1 MPSRFSVLP
10 RNLPLSQIQKFI
22 PKKWRSVTESDPRN
36 SVQPLPCSSRE
47 SVSGSCEATSESMVD
62 CLLTTLKD
70 FASQGH
76 ICKAFRTFSLIRT
89 HVSSQTPCDLVI
101 QSLSSLL
108 LCCTNSK
115 SLPEGKQIHACIIN
129 SGIAHSWN
137 LVPRIITFYTTF
149 SLLDNAHA
157 IAETSN
163 ILHPLP
169 WNLLISSYVRRGQ
182 NEKAFSAYRQMV
194 NRGIRPDEFTYPSVL
209 KACGEQLNLAFG
221 RDIHKSIDASFLE
234 GSLFVQNALVS
245 MYAKCGE
252 VDVAHDIFERMPVK
266 DAVSWNS
273 MISGYASKGMWSKAF
288 ELFDRMRA
296 TGAEM
301 DIITWNTIAG
311 GCLKTGNFIGA
322 LKLFSQMRT
331 CGIQLEPVA
340 TLIGL
345 GACSHTGLLKN
356 GKEIHGLVIRSHLDD
371 FDNVRNAL
379 INMYA
384 RCKALKQA
392 HILFQLVDSKTVIT
406 WNTIISGFAHWDRFE
421 ETSFLFREMLF
432 SGVEPNYITIASILP
447 LCARVANLQ
456 HGKEFHC
463 YLTRRD
469 GFEEHLLLWNSLV
482 DMYARSG
489 KVVVAR
495 KLFNLMS
502 KKDAVT
508 YTSLIAGYGIQ
519 GEGREAIEL
528 FNEMIRH
535 HIKPDHVTMVAA
547 LSACSHSG
555 HVTQGQKLFE
565 QMQSTYDI
573 SPRLEHFSCLID
585 LFGRAGLLKKA
596 EEIIIK
602 MPYEPTP
609 EMWATL
615 LGACKIHRNTEI
627 GEWAAEK
634 LLELRP
640 DNPGY
645 YVLIAN
651 MYADAGRWNKLAKVR
666 TVMRDFGVRKAPG
679 CAWVDTGSGF
689 SPFLVSDTS
698 SGQTNEIYCL
708 LGGLNRQMK
717 DTDYV
722 TTEDSSSEE
731 ELCEGLLL

>member
-1 MPSRFSVLP
+1 MPSRFSAQP
-10 RNLPLSQIQKFI
+10 RNLPLSQIEKFI
-22 PKKWRSVTESDPRN
+22 PKKWRSVRESDPQN
-36 SVQPLPCSSRE
+36 CCQTLLCSSHERI
-47 SVSGSCEATSESMVD
+47 SGPCKAGNEPMVD

-70 FASQGH
+70 FAGQGH
-76 ICKAFRTFSLIRT
+76 IRKAFRTFSLIQT
-89 HVSSQTPCDLVI
+89 NVSSQTPCDLVI

-108 LCCTNSK
+108 LCCTNCK
-115 SLPEGKQIHACIIN
+115 SLSEGKQIHAHIIN
-129 SGIAHSWN
+129 LGVAHSWN
-137 LVPRIITFYTTF
+137 LVPRIITFYMTF
-149 SLLDNAHA
+149 GLLDDAHV

-182 NEKAFSAYRQMV
+182 NEEAFSAYRQMV
-194 NRGIRPDEFTYPSVL
+194 NRGVRPDDFTYPSVL
-209 KACGEQLNLAFG
+209 KACGEQLNLVFG

-234 GSLFVQNALVS
+234 GNLFVQNALVS

-252 VDVAHDIFERMPVK
+252 LDVAHDIFERMAIK
-266 DAVSWNS
+266 DTVSWNS

-288 ELFDRMRA
+288 ELFDKMRA
-296 TGAEM
+296 AGAEM

-345 GACSHTGLLKN
+345 GACSHSGLLKI

-392 HILFQLVDSKTVIT
+392 LILFQCVDSKTVIT
-406 WNTIISGFAHWDRFE
+406 WNTVISGFAHWDRSE
-421 ETSFLFREMLF
+421 ETSFLFREMLL

-463 YLTRRD
+463 YLTRRE

-495 KLFNLMS
+495 NLFNLMS
-502 KKDAVT
+502 KKDAIT

-519 GEGREAIEL
+519 GEGREAIKL
-528 FNEMIRH
+528 FNEMIRL

-555 HVTQGQKLFE
+555 LVMQGQKLFE
-565 QMQSTYDI
+565 KMQSI
-573 SPRLEHFSCLID
+573 HGLSPHLEHFSCMVD
-585 LFGRAGLLKKA
+585 LFGRAGLLRKA

-640 DNPGY
+640 VNPGY

-651 MYADAGRWNKLAKVR
+651 MHADAGRWNKLAKVR
-666 TVMRDFGVRKAPG
+666 TVMRDFGVRKSPG

-689 SPFLVSDTS
+689 SPFLVADTS

-717 DTDYV
+717 DTGHLS
-722 TTEDSSSEE
+722 TEDSSSEE
-731 ELCEGLLL
+731 ELCEGLL

>member
-1 MPSRFSVLP
+1 MPSRFSAQP
-10 RNLPLSQIQKFI
+10 RNLPLSQIEKFI
-22 PKKWRSVTESDPRN
+22 PKKWRSVRESDPQN
-36 SVQPLPCSSRE
+36 CCQTLLCSSHERI
-47 SVSGSCEATSESMVD
+47 SGPCKAGNEPMVD

-70 FASQGH
+70 FAGQGH
-76 ICKAFRTFSLIRT
+76 IRKAFRTFSLIRT
-89 HVSSQTPCDLVI
+89 NVSSQTPCDLVI

-108 LCCTNSK
+108 LCCTNCK
-115 SLPEGKQIHACIIN
+115 SLSEGKQIHAHIIN
-129 SGIAHSWN
+129 LGVAHSWN
-137 LVPRIITFYTTF
+137 LVPRIITFYMTF
-149 SLLDNAHA
+149 GLLDDAHV

-182 NEKAFSAYRQMV
+182 NEEALSTYRQMV
-194 NRGIRPDEFTYPSVL
+194 NRGVRPDDFTYPSVL
-209 KACGEQLNLAFG
+209 KACGEQLNLVFG

-234 GSLFVQNALVS
+234 GNLFVQNALVS

-252 VDVAHDIFERMPVK
+252 LDVAHDIFERMAIK

-288 ELFDRMRA
+288 ELFDKMRA
-296 TGAEM
+296 AGAEM

-345 GACSHTGLLKN
+345 GACSHSGLLKI

-392 HILFQLVDSKTVIT
+392 LILFQCVDSKTVIT
-406 WNTIISGFAHWDRFE
+406 WNTVISGFAHWDRSE
-421 ETSFLFREMLF
+421 ETSFLFREMLL

-463 YLTRRD
+463 YLTRRE

-495 KLFNLMS
+495 NLFNLMS
-502 KKDAVT
+502 KKDAIT

-519 GEGREAIEL
+519 GEGREAIKL
-528 FNEMIRH
+528 FNEMIRL

-555 HVTQGQKLFE
+555 LVMQGQKLFE
-565 QMQSTYDI
+565 KMQSI
-573 SPRLEHFSCLID
+573 HGLSPHLEHFSCMVD
-585 LFGRAGLLKKA
+585 LFGRAGLLRKA

-640 DNPGY
+640 VNPGY

-666 TVMRDFGVRKAPG
+666 TVMRDFGVRKSPG

-689 SPFLVSDTS
+689 SPFLVADTS

-717 DTDYV
+717 DTGHLS
-722 TTEDSSSEE
+722 TEDSSSEE
-731 ELCEGLLL
+731 ELCEGLL